1 MLPLAIATGVL
12 FAIILLSNRAETRPQ
27 YSRFVQWFWGGVI
40 SLVGLLGVAWLVDP
54 GFILAAE
61 GAEVQPGV
69 APVLLVSSL
78 VAGLFLL
85 PAVRCGLARVLQLRP
100 DSPVHLTALILS
112 CFLIAWTL
120 SNLFWVGGVEGMQE
134 TAEPVPIEFIVLQ
147 AAGLLAVAF
156 SGVGLLTRRSW
167 RQVWERLGLDLFPR
181 RSWGIAATAVVGLL
195 GIYFAGS
202 ILWVLVAREQVE
214 SISQISDILLG
225 DYDSLGAVFLLSV
238 LSSVS
243 EEILFRG
250 ALQPVLGIVP
260 TAVLFGATHLQYAI
274 SPATL
279 IILAIGVVLGILR
292 RQFGTW
298 TAILAHFGYNFSL
311 LLMGLIA
318 SRLLEMVE

>member
-1 MLPLAIATGVL
+1 MLLLAAATGL
-12 FAIILLSNRAETRPQ
+12 FAIIFLSNIAETRPQ
-27 YSRFVQWFWGGVI
+27 YSRFIQWFWGSVI
-40 SLVGLLGVAWLVDP
+40 CLVGLLGAGLLTAP
-54 GFILAAE
+54 GFVPVAE
-61 GAEVQPGV
+61 GAEVPSGF
-69 APVLLVSSL
+69 AFVLLGASL
-78 VAGLFLL
+78 LSGLLLL
-85 PAVRCGLARVLQLRP
+85 PAVRRGLARVLHLRP

-112 CFLIAWTL
+112 CCLIAWTL
-120 SNLFWVGGVEGMQE
+120 ANLLWVGGVEGMEE
-134 TAEPVPIEFIVLQ
+134 TAEPVPIGFIVLQ

-167 RQVWERLGLDLFPR
+167 RQVWERLGLNLFPGH
-181 RSWGIAATAVVGLL
+181 SWGIAATAVVGLL
-195 GIYFAGS
+195 GINFAGT
-202 ILWVLVAREQVE
+202 ILWVLVAREQAE

-225 DYDSLGAVFLLSV
+225 DYDSLVAVFLLSV

-243 EEILFRG
+243 EEVLFRG

-260 TAVLFGATHLQYAI
+260 TAILFGATHLQYAI

-279 IILAIGVVLGILR
+279 IILIIGIVLGILR

-311 LLMGLIA
+311 FLMGLIA